1 MKKTLKDLIEYIRD
15 NGLVWVN
22 HDECIEFDPIDKIVS
37 DFMEEKS
44 IIEINV
50 NSESVSPAPSATSIR
65 WTTGISPMLLKDQ
78 N

>member
-37 DFMEEKS
+37 DFMEEKNM
-44 IIEINV
+44 IDREV
-50 NSESVSPAPSATSIR
+50 DEK
-65 WTTGISPMLLKDQ
+65 ISFEVRLKEGLKKND
-78 N
+78 